1 MLKDLRYAVR
11 MLLKNPGFVI
21 VAVCSLAIGIGA
33 NSAIY
38 SLADAILLRPMAVL
52 KPGRVISVIPATSG
66 AFGAGRTVS
75 YPDYIDLRDRNRT
88 FDGLVASSYAEF
100 GFTPDRQTQP
110 RMKFGMFV
118 SGNFFKVLGIEPTI
132 GRGFRPEED
141 RTPGRDAV
149 LVLSHELWAGEFGAS
164 PSAIGRT
171 IWLSGTEFTIIG
183 IAPEAFRG
191 VDQVKPALYVPVAM
205 AAKLWS
211 TNNLTQRDLR
221 WLEVRGRLKPGIN
234 TAQASADVA
243 AIATGL
249 RRMYPKTDE
258 TLRLRAETQLQVRL
272 EQSPPDAMLMTM
284 LGLLAVCVL
293 LVACANVAGL
303 LLSRSAVRAREIAV
317 RLAIG
322 ASRWSVIRQLL
333 IENLLL
339 AAGGAAVGLAV
350 ASAAIGFFDTLS
362 VPTDVPLDL
371 TARLDQRVFVFT
383 LLVALVSTFIFGLVP
398 ALRTTRL
405 DLIGALKERDG
416 TASRSSRLW
425 GRNLLVAGQVALSLV
440 LLIVSGILLQ
450 GFRTELNQG
459 PGFRTGHLQLM
470 NFNPGLVHYTDR
482 QRDAFYKHLLEGA
495 ERAPGVQ
502 SATLA
507 ATIPM
512 MGNDIQSTSV
522 VPEGRQLRRGER
534 AVEVFKDVV
543 TPGYF
548 DTMAIPVVHGRA
560 FLDSDKVN
568 TPAVA
573 IVNEEMARHFWP
585 GQSALGKRV
594 RLGDAPG
601 RLAEVVGIAKMS
613 KYLWISEGRT
623 DFLYLPFSQNPQP
636 SMFLVAQSKGP
647 DAAALVPVLRQVV
660 QKLDRNMPVFDV
672 RTMESLYQNRAVA
685 TPNLITNT
693 VAGMG
698 VMGLVLAVI
707 GLYGVISYSV
717 SRRSREFGI
726 RMAIGADRHQVAGM
740 VLRQGL
746 VLGIGGI
753 AVGLVAGIFVSKA
766 VTSSL
771 LFSFGRIGIAPFA
784 AVSVLLLVTTA
795 LGAYLPARR
804 ASRIDPMRALREE

>member
-1 MLKDLRYAVR
+1 
-11 MLLKNPGFVI
+11 
-21 VAVCSLAIGIGA
+21 
-33 NSAIY
+33 
-38 SLADAILLRPMAVL
+38 
-52 KPGRVISVIPATSG
+52 
-66 AFGAGRTVS
+66 
-75 YPDYIDLRDRNRT
+75 
-88 FDGLVASSYAEF
+88 
-100 GFTPDRQTQP
+100 
-110 RMKFGMFV
+110 
-118 SGNFFKVLGIEPTI
+118 
-132 GRGFRPEED
+132 
-141 RTPGRDAV
+141 
-149 LVLSHELWAGEFGAS
+149 
-164 PSAIGRT
+164 
-171 IWLSGTEFTIIG
+171 
-183 IAPEAFRG
+183 
-191 VDQVKPALYVPVAM
+191 
-205 AAKLWS
+205 
-211 TNNLTQRDLR
+211 
-221 WLEVRGRLKPGIN
+221 
-234 TAQASADVA
+234 
-243 AIATGL
+243 
-249 RRMYPKTDE
+249 
-258 TLRLRAETQLQVRL
+258 
-272 EQSPPDAMLMTM
+272 
-284 LGLLAVCVL
+284 
-293 LVACANVAGL
+293 
-303 LLSRSAVRAREIAV
+303 
-317 RLAIG
+317 
-322 ASRWSVIRQLL
+322 
-333 IENLLL
+333 
-339 AAGGAAVGLAV
+339 
-350 ASAAIGFFDTLS
+350 
-362 VPTDVPLDL
+362 
-371 TARLDQRVFVFT
+371 
-383 LLVALVSTFIFGLVP
+383 
-398 ALRTTRL
+398 
-405 DLIGALKERDG
+405 
-416 TASRSSRLW
+416 
-425 GRNLLVAGQVALSLV
+425 V

-470 NFNPGLVHYTDR
+470 NFNPGLVHYTDW
-482 QRDAFYKHLLEGA
+482 QRDAFYKHLLERA

-601 RLAEVVGIAKMS
+601 RLVEIVGIAKMS